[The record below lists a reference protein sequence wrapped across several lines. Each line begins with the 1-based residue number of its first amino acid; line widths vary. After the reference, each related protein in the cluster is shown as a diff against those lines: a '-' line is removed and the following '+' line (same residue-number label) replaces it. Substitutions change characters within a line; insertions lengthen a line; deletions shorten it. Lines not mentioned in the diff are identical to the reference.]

1 MAQSPRGASFTLAT
15 SASHLLHRAQQ
26 LAADRF
32 AQLAGDRA
40 TLRQFAVL
48 AAIAEKP
55 GRSQTD
61 LVSATGIDRSTLA
74 DMITRMER
82 RGWIIRVTA
91 ANDARANAVTLAAPG
106 RATFT
111 ACIPFARAADDA
123 VLEALPR
130 GDRKTLMDLLGV
142 LSAAADQSAARAARP
157 AKKAPPKRP
166 PPPPPKKGARP
177 AKKKKKGRR

>member
-111 ACIPFARAADDA
+111 ACIPSARAADEA
-123 VLEALPR
+123 VLDALPR
-130 GDRKTLMDLLGV
+130 GDRKALMDLLGV
-142 LSAAADQSAARAARP
+142 LSAVADQAAARAPRAARKAAGP
-157 AKKAPPKRP
+157 KKAA
-166 PPPPPKKGARP
+166 PKKAARGA
-177 AKKKKKGRR
+177 KKKKGRR